1 MKVLFVQPPHYFD
14 GKFRRAGFFPVGL
27 GYLTS
32 RLLEE
37 DHEVE
42 VLDIWANQISE
53 EDLVRA
59 IPNLEYDVVGIT
71 ALSTQY
77 NYVKWLAQQL
87 KRHNDKP
94 IVVGGPLATFSPEI
108 VLKHMQVD
116 ICVLS
121 EGDISFPNL
130 VNNLGKPEKVNGI
143 VYLKN
148 SEVTY
153 TAVQE
158 YVCDLDSLGFATRD
172 RNIFATD
179 IYIQNGYLD
188 GHPEINALNVM
199 SNRGCPWQCNFCS
212 RTYKSARLRSIPHVI
227 EEINMLKEEFR
238 VGAIFFN
245 DELLVL
251 SRKRTYELC
260 EAIKPLNVKWC
271 GQARV
276 DTVDLDL
283 LKCMKDA
290 GCVDVGL
297 GIESGSQTILDAM
310 NKKSTVEQ
318 NLSALTAVKEAGLET
333 VVQCIYG
340 YPGENSDTINETIDF
355 FRRADTLHQGFFV
368 LTPLPGTTLY
378 NQCLEQGII
387 VNEDE
392 YLSNLDAGYNT
403 SRDALVNLTAFN
415 INEFYEKKY
424 YMEDKITLN
433 YFLRHPFKKVVIR
446 DNNNNLH
453 PRLLGWEVLQ
463 MSLKKMRR
471 SSPRWKKS
479 MAF

>member
-27 GYLTS
+27 GYLTN

-37 DHEVE
+37 GHEVE
-42 VLDIWANQISE
+42 VLDIWANQISD
-53 EDLVRA
+53 EDLVRV

-130 VNNLGKPEKVNGI
+130 VNNLGEPEKVNGI

-148 SEVTY
+148 SEVAH
-153 TAVQE
+153 TAAQE
-158 YVCDLDSLGFATRD
+158 YVRDLDSLGFATRD

-212 RTYKSARLRSIPHVI
+212 KTYKSARLRSIPHVI
-227 EEINMLKEEFR
+227 EEIKMLKEEFG

-245 DELLVL
+245 DELLVI

-290 GCVDVGL
+290 GCIDVGL
-297 GIESGSQTILDAM
+297 GVESGSQRILDAM
-310 NKKSTVEQ
+310 NKKTTVEQ
-318 NLSALTAVKEAGLET
+318 NIAALLAVKESGLET

-340 YPGENSDTINETIDF
+340 YPGENNDTVNETIDF
-355 FRRADTLHQGFFV
+355 FRRADILHQGFFV
-368 LTPLPGTTLY
+368 LTPLPGTALY
-378 NQCLEQGII
+378 NRCLDQGVI

-403 SRDALVNLTAFN
+403 SRDALVNLTEFN
-415 INEFYEKKY
+415 IDEFYEKKY
-424 YMEDKITLN
+424 FMEDRIMLN
-433 YFLRHPFKKVVIR
+433 HFLRHPFKQIVVR
-446 DNNNNLH
+446 DDSNNLK
-453 PRLLGWEVLQ
+453 PVLLGREVLQ
-463 MSLKKMRR
+463 MALKKIRR